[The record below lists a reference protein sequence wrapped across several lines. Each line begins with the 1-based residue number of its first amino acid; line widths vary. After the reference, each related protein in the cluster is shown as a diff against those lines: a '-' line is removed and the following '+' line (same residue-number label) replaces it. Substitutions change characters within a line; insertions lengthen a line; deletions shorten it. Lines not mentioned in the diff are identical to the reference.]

1 MMPTAAPP
9 HVDDKVL
16 RAAWLYYRENLTQDS
31 IAAALG
37 VSRATVGR
45 LLERARREG
54 IVRVEIDPDL
64 LGAVGIAASL
74 SAKYERTEVL
84 VVPADGVEHDQAEI
98 NARLARAAAQLLS
111 GRLNPED
118 TLAIGWGDTVVKS
131 VTQLPAGRQIV
142 TLTGGVGSYP
152 GALSARFGE
161 SLAMIPAP
169 FLASTPERAE
179 AFASEG
185 SIERIMAQAVAA
197 QWKLVG
203 VGGLNPDASIVKF
216 GYQTADDLH
225 ALEAAGSVGDILG
238 LFYDINGEVF
248 DLDIHRRRIG
258 VDLDDLATAPGTLIA
273 AAGGK
278 DKRMAMLGA
287 LRGGFVDLLVTTE
300 EDARA
305 IAEYDDGLGD
315 QERDG

>member
-1 MMPTAAPP
+1 MPTAAPR
-9 HVDDKVL
+9 HVDDTVL
-16 RAAWLYYRENLTQDS
+16 RAAWLYYRENLTQDR

-64 LGAVGIAASL
+64 LGAVGIAAAL
-74 SAKYERTEVL
+74 SAKYKRTEVL
-84 VVPADGVEHDQAEI
+84 VVPSDGTEHDQAEI
-98 NARLARAAAQLLS
+98 NARLARAAAQLLAR
-111 GRLNPED
+111 RLAPDD
-118 TLAIGWGDTVVKS
+118 TLAIGWGDTVVKT
-131 VTQLPAGRQIV
+131 VTQLPATCDIV

-161 SLAMIPAP
+161 SLSLIPAP
-169 FLASTPERAE
+169 FLASTPERAR

-185 SIERIMAQAVAA
+185 SIEQIMVQAVAA

-203 VGGLNPDASIVKF
+203 VGGLNPDASIVRF

-225 ALEAAGSVGDILG
+225 DLESAGSVGDILG
-238 LFYDINGEVF
+238 LFYGIDGEIF

-258 VDLDDLATAPGTLIA
+258 VDLDDLANAPGTLIA
-273 AAGGK
+273 AAGGR
-278 DKRMAMLGA
+278 DKRKAMLGA
-287 LRGGFVDLLVTTE
+287 LRGGFIDLLVTTE

-305 IAEYDDGLGD
+305 IAEEDEGLAD